1 MIEVRKLI
9 FYYKGSKEA
18 TLKGL
23 DFQIAPGEIFG
34 FLGPSGAGKSTTQNI
49 LIGLLRNYQGLVKVL
64 GKDLFDWGRD
74 YYERVGVSFELP
86 NHYQKLTA
94 LENLEYFRSLYG
106 GETEEPLYLLEKVGL
121 EKDGT
126 TRVASFSK
134 GMQMRLNFVRALL
147 NKPQLIFLDEPTSG
161 LDPVN
166 AKKIRELI
174 LEEKRKGHTIFLTTH
189 NMSVA
194 EEICDRV
201 AFLLDGSIILIDE
214 PKKLKISYGE
224 RVVAVSYSRNGKM
237 EQKEF
242 SLEGLGGNTEF
253 LEILQKEAIQTI
265 HTKESTLEDVFIRVT
280 GRSLE

>member
-18 TLKGL
+18 VLKGL
-23 DFQIAPGEIFG
+23 DFQIAPGEILG

-49 LIGLLRNYQGLVKVL
+49 LIGLLRNYQGLVKVMGRNL
-64 GKDLFDWGRD
+64 SDWGRD
-74 YYERVGVSFELP
+74 YYERIGVSFELP

-106 GETEEPLYLLEKVGL
+106 GETEEPLYLLEKLGL
-121 EKDGT
+121 EKDGR
-126 TRVASFSK
+126 TRVANFSK
-134 GMQMRLNFVRALL
+134 GMQMRLNFARALL

-166 AKKIRELI
+166 AKKIKELI
-174 LEEKRKGHTIFLTTH
+174 LEEKRKGHTVFLTTH

-194 EEICDRV
+194 EELCDRV
-201 AFLLDGSIILIDE
+201 AFLVDGSIVLIDE

-224 RVVAVSYSRNGKM
+224 RIVAVSYSRDGKT
-237 EQKEF
+237 ELKEF
-242 SLEGLGGNTEF
+242 SLEGLGENNQF
-253 LEILQKEAIQTI
+253 LKILQTETIQTI
-265 HTKESTLEDVFIRVT
+265 HTKESTLEDIFIRVT